1 MTMKEKLT
9 YKQALEE
16 LQRLVESIEDPNRDL
31 TTLTDDVKKASDLA
45 KYCKDCLKKSEDDI
59 NKIINGQED

>member
-1 MTMKEKLT
+1 MEEKLT

-16 LQRLVESIEDPNRDL
+16 LQKLVDSIEDPKRDL
-31 TTLTDDVKKASDLA
+31 TTLTDDVKKASELA

>member
-1 MTMKEKLT
+1 MEEKLT

-16 LQRLVESIEDPNRDL
+16 LQKLVDSIEDPKRDL
-31 TTLTDDVKKASDLA
+31 TTLTDDVKKASELA

-59 NKIINGQED
+59 NIIINGQED

>member
-1 MTMKEKLT
+1 MEEKLT

-16 LQRLVESIEDPNRDL
+16 LQKLVESIEDPKRDL
-31 TTLTDDVKKASDLA
+31 TTLTDDVKKASELA
-45 KYCKDCLKKSEDDI
+45 QYCKDCLKKSEDDI

>member
-1 MTMKEKLT
+1 MEEKLT

-16 LQRLVESIEDPNRDL
+16 LQKLVESIEDPKRDL
-31 TTLTDDVKKASDLA
+31 TTLTDDVKKASELA
-45 KYCKDCLKKSEDDI
+45 KFCKDCLKKSEDDI